1 MEQLNSSHGQVAV
14 DGALRLL
21 IARAGVN
28 PASAIIAEEA
38 MKHRLTIRARSEA
51 WDNAVFA
58 VRCGTADVRY
68 CDLRLDGV
76 MKRDLPIVI
85 DAHLVALPADKAKAA
100 KARILAEK
108 NPIEGMKPVGGPA
121 QAQYVADVL
130 VELGRPENAP
140 LAPVTTRIIAHR
152 DALATAETGRS
163 TARSTESAARAE
175 LDQALADARAFYN
188 QAYHRLLVLIPDDP
202 AFVES
207 CFSELR
213 TISDGQGAAARKRV
227 LMDVYRARFG
237 AVPREVQ
244 AAVTE
249 ALDDEQFAELI
260 ALFAT
265 KSAEEIAKV
274 VLAGKKPEKG

>member
-1 MEQLNSSHGQVAV
+1 MNTLATSIVAQTLIAQTFV
-14 DGALRLL
+14 ADRASRYERAATNRRLVRRSMRDHHHAGRDPDGA
-21 IARAGVN
+21 IHHGAPHAA
-28 PASAIIAEEA
+28 PS
-38 MKHRLTIRARSEA
+38 T
-51 WDNAVFA
+51 
-58 VRCGTADVRY
+58 
-68 CDLRLDGV
+68 
-76 MKRDLPIVI
+76 
-85 DAHLVALPADKAKAA
+85 HLVALPAEKAKAA
-100 KARILAEK
+100 KARILAGRSP
-108 NPIEGMKPVGGPA
+108 NEGMRPVGGPE

-130 VELGRPENAP
+130 AELNRPENAP
-140 LAPVTTRIIAHR
+140 LAPVAARIVAHR

>member
-14 DGALRLL
+14 DGALRMLV
-21 IARAGVN
+21 ARAGVD
-28 PASAIIAEEA
+28 PASAVIAEEA
-38 MKHRLTIRARSEA
+38 EKHRLDLRARGEA
-51 WDNAVFA
+51 WDNAAFA

-68 CDLRLDGV
+68 RDLRLDGV
-76 MKRDLPIVI
+76 MKRDLPVAI
-85 DAHLVALPADKAKAA
+85 DAHLIALPADKAKAA
-100 KARILAEK
+100 KARILAGK
-108 NPIEGMKPVGGPA
+108 NPIDGMRPVGGPE

-130 VELGRPENAP
+130 VELGRPENAA
-140 LAPVTTRIIAHR
+140 LAPVTTRIVAYR
-152 DALATAETGRS
+152 DALAAAEKGRS

-188 QAYHRLLVLIPDDP
+188 QAYHRLQVLIPDDP

-207 CFSELR
+207 CFSEVR
-213 TISDGQGAAARKRV
+213 TVSDGQSAAARKRV

-249 ALDDEQFAELI
+249 AGEDENFAELI
-260 ALFAT
+260 VLFAT
-265 KSAEEIAKV
+265 KTAEEIAA